1 LERGGSVMVHSSREG
16 RTSMSTDSPGKE
28 RPKSKQP
35 SRFELME
42 RDRDAA
48 QAKLTAHQAYLAE
61 LNPDSLKAEDA
72 RRQIRILEEE
82 LWTKTQALGE
92 AGLPS
97 E

>member
-1 LERGGSVMVHSSREG
+1 
-16 RTSMSTDSPGKE
+16 MSTDSPGKE

-35 SRFELME
+35 TRIELLE

-72 RRQIRILEEE
+72 RRQIRILEED
-82 LWTKTQALGE
+82 LWTRIQALRE
-92 AGLPS
+92 AGSPS

>member
-1 LERGGSVMVHSSREG
+1 MA
-16 RTSMSTDSPGKE
+16 TDGPGKE

-35 SRFELME
+35 SRIELME

-72 RRQIRILEEE
+72 RRQIRILEED
-82 LWTKTQALGE
+82 LWTKTQALRE
-92 AGLPS
+92 AGSLS

>member
-1 LERGGSVMVHSSREG
+1 MA
-16 RTSMSTDSPGKE
+16 TDDPGKE

-35 SRFELME
+35 TRLELLE

-48 QAKLTAHQAYLAE
+48 QAKLAAHQAYLAE

-72 RRQIRILEEE
+72 RRQIRILEED
-82 LWTKTQALGE
+82 LWAKTQALRE
-92 AGLPS
+92 AGSPS